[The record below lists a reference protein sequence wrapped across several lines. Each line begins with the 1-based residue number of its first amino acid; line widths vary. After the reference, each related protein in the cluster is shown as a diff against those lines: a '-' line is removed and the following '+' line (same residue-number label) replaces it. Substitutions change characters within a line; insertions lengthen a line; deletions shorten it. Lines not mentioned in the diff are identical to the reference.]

1 MNRLPREP
9 EAFGEAIVREMLR
22 LQPSRSIEFS
32 GPLDV
37 VADGHHLDLSHLYR
51 MVWQQPKHGQ
61 HIVTKYLDRLEA
73 MRSAESTEVPFA
85 VARTRIMPRIQP
97 LSIFQKLDREQVAH
111 LPFVNDT
118 VIVYVLD
125 LPTATVS
132 LTVDQLLGWGIDA
145 HQADVLA
152 RRNLIRHRD
161 TPRIVHSPE
170 GGRAALFCRRDGYD
184 ASRLLADDLHER
196 LSPILGGDFLVS
208 LPSRDSFLAISTKV
222 SDFVIR
228 MRKRTQ
234 NEHRRLPYPISP
246 EFFHVSRDGVSGTVR
261 EAA

>member
-37 VADGHHLDLSHLYR
+37 VVDGHHLDLSHLYR

-152 RRNLIRHRD
+152 RRNLMRHQ
-161 TPRIVHSPE
+161 VY
-170 GGRAALFCRRDGYD
+170 GG
-184 ASRLLADDLHER
+184 
-196 LSPILGGDFLVS
+196 
-208 LPSRDSFLAISTKV
+208 
-222 SDFVIR
+222 
-228 MRKRTQ
+228 
-234 NEHRRLPYPISP
+234 
-246 EFFHVSRDGVSGTVR
+246 
-261 EAA
+261 